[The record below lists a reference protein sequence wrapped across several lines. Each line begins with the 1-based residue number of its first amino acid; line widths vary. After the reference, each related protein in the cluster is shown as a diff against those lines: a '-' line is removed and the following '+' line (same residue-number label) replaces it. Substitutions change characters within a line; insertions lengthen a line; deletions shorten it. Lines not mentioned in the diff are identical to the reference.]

1 MDGIIFHKAGTQ
13 KYLNKGDD
21 LHVIS
26 RLLSDNIWSSLHIH
40 LTGER
45 SLIWLWK
52 GLHQACVGLPAVNK
66 GAAQSSFIYDNIW
79 YKDNI

>member
-1 MDGIIFHKAGTQ
+1 MDGIIFHKAGTK

-45 SLIWLWK
+45 SLIWLREW
-52 GLHQACVGLPAVNK
+52 LHQACVELPAVNK
-66 GAAQSSFIYDNIW
+66 GVAQSSFTYDNIW